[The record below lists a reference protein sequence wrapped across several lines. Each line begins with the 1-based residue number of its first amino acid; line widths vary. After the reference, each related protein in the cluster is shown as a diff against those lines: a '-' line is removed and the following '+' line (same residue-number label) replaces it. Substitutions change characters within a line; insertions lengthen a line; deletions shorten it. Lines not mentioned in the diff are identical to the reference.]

1 MRIAMKRQ
9 ITTFCLL
16 AGCALAIAQEAP
28 PPEDAAQNPASQP
41 DAAATEQPTDA
52 NQAANTDGQQAD
64 GESAPAA
71 DEFPPHPSAKQQGN
85 ADTTNQQGAAGGN
98 APQQGNAAASANQG
112 VAGNAAGQQ
121 QGVNNN
127 GVANL
132 PPLTPPPEATDYER
146 AEKMVA
152 PYTEEE
158 VVNLR
163 KRLDTSRKA
172 KSHKPLRSV
181 PRISSISVDLSPGAE
196 LPIART
202 LPGEVTTLVFV
213 DSTGAPWPLAVA
225 PRISDNRFFSVEW
238 LKDTPSVVISALS
251 SYEEG
256 NVTVFLTGLPTPIV
270 IKLATGEPDAKTK
283 TRIVDYRLDLRIPG
297 RGPNAQASFMGSSRV
312 SLYDDVLQRFLDG
325 VPPEDAKLVN
335 MHGIPPA
342 RTQVWQYN
350 NELFVRTQNDIQTAF
365 DQSMSAAD
373 GTRIYRLP
381 LTPYITLSEAGTAV
395 TLQLDI
401 Q

>member
-1 MRIAMKRQ
+1 MKRQ
-9 ITTFCLL
+9 ITTICLL
-16 AGCALAIAQEAP
+16 ATCALAIAQ
-28 PPEDAAQNPASQP
+28 DAQP
-41 DAAATEQPTDA
+41 DETPQGTEQAAGQNSAPQDATATEQQADA
-52 NQAANTDGQQAD
+52 ATSGQQD
-64 GESAPAA
+64 SASTPAA
-71 DEFPPHPSAKQQGN
+71 DDNFPPPPSSTVAQQQ
-85 ADTTNQQGAAGGN
+85 AQAQ
-98 APQQGNAAASANQG
+98 AAAAAIAASGAANQG
-112 VAGNAAGQQ
+112 TGNASGQQ
-121 QGVNNN
+121 QPVNNN

-132 PPLTPPPEATDYER
+132 PPLTPPPEVTDYER

-152 PYTEEE
+152 PFKQEE

-163 KRLDTSRKA
+163 KQLDSTRKA
-172 KSHKPLRSV
+172 KANKPLRSV
-181 PRISSISVDLSPGAE
+181 PRISSISVDLSPGSE

-202 LPGEVTTLVFV
+202 LPGEATTLVFV

-225 PRISDNRFFSVEW
+225 PRISDDRFFSVEW
-238 LKDTPSVVISALS
+238 LKGTPSVVISALS
-251 SYEEG
+251 AYEEG
-256 NVTVFLTGLPTPIV
+256 NVTVFLAGMPTPIV
-270 IKLATGEPDAKTK
+270 VKLATGEPDAKSK

-297 RGPNAQASFMGSSRV
+297 RGPNAQTAFMGSNRV

-325 VPPEDAKLVN
+325 MPPEDARQVT

-365 DQSMSAAD
+365 DQSMFAAD